1 MPRENSFSDS
11 EGRSL
16 TPDLDD
22 DAASGGASPVSP
34 TYSIPRNQ
42 FFAEPAAISPPPKK
56 STEVSAPSA
65 SKSSSSLHKKQPPV
79 TPMPTTPY
87 SFPMSTRPELAP
99 RDRFRSTV
107 RKVMAMRR
115 TSTMLLNSN
124 VGAEPGVDPRRATA
138 DIQYGGIKQDCVIEL
153 VDYNST
159 SISYG
164 RMTNK
169 ELVNMLAD
177 ENASARQPWAKVR
190 WINIGGLSWDVI
202 KAVSLKYDIHP
213 LALEDVFHT
222 RSQTRSKADYYA
234 KHLFLRILCH
244 ELGDPDAEPKTVDSA
259 AFGSTLTDAP
269 RSSSPLPFNEK
280 DAFEMLEKDDKTLF
294 GSSPSSRKSTLKYR
308 GSRRRGKDLEEG
320 TLKKAPSIFSLQNQ
334 NAENRQQRREEEV
347 SIAALKK
354 GDRVVV
360 NVSPMHIF
368 LFRDGTVIT
377 LHPNPSL
384 DLTQPISRRLQ
395 QRDTM
400 LRTSADPS
408 LLVQSLL
415 DLVVDKA
422 LEVIDEYHLKIN
434 QFERQVLL
442 RPEVST
448 VRNLHILS
456 GDLILHKRTLEPIKT
471 LVYGLRR
478 YDVDRAAALIDQSV
492 AANKDVKI
500 VGFMS
505 HKSKIYLADVYD
517 HMEYILS
524 SVEMFAG
531 ITENLIN
538 YTFNMTSY
546 EMNEVMRR
554 LTLATIVFLPLTLL
568 TGYFGMNF
576 TFMWSVQQNSDV
588 LFWEIA
594 IPVMAVVIPMFLM
607 PDLKRLFRYVQKRM
621 ASQKAI
627 KLYQRS

>member
-1 MPRENSFSDS
+1 
-11 EGRSL
+11 
-16 TPDLDD
+16 
-22 DAASGGASPVSP
+22 
-34 TYSIPRNQ
+34 
-42 FFAEPAAISPPPKK
+42 
-56 STEVSAPSA
+56 
-65 SKSSSSLHKKQPPV
+65 
-79 TPMPTTPY
+79 MPTATY
-87 SFPMSTRPELAP
+87 SFPMSPRPELAP
-99 RDRFRSTV
+99 RDRFRASV
-107 RKVMAMRR
+107 RKVMSLRR

-169 ELVNMLAD
+169 ELVSMLGD
-177 ENASARQPWAKVR
+177 ENASARQSWAKVR

-202 KAVSLKYDIHP
+202 KSVSLKYDLHP

-222 RSQTRSKADYYA
+222 RSQTRSKADYYP

-244 ELGDPDAEPKTVDSA
+244 ELGDSDAEPQTTESA
-259 AFGSTLTDAP
+259 AVGSTLTDAP
-269 RSSSPLPFNEK
+269 RSSSPLPYEDNDE
-280 DAFEMLEKDDKTLF
+280 FEMMEKDDKTLF
-294 GSSPSSRKSTLKYR
+294 GSFPNSRKSTMR
-308 GSRRRGKDLEEG
+308 HRRGGRREKELEEG
-320 TLKKAPSIFSLQNQ
+320 TLSKAPSLFSLNQ
-334 NAENRQQRREEEV
+334 NNETRQQRREEEV
-347 SIAALKK
+347 SIAAFKK

-368 LFRDGTVIT
+368 LFRDGTVISM
-377 LHPNPSL
+377 HPNPKL
-384 DLTQPISRRLQ
+384 DVTQPISRRLQ

-422 LEVIDEYHLKIN
+422 LEVIDEYHLKIKK
-434 QFERQVLL
+434 FERQVLL

-478 YDVDRAAALIDQSV
+478 YDLDRATALIDLSV
-492 AANKDVKI
+492 AKNKDVKV

-524 SVEMFAG
+524 SVEISLG
-531 ITENLIN
+531 SRKI
-538 YTFNMTSY
+538 
-546 EMNEVMRR
+546 
-554 LTLATIVFLPLTLL
+554 
-568 TGYFGMNF
+568 
-576 TFMWSVQQNSDV
+576 
-588 LFWEIA
+588 
-594 IPVMAVVIPMFLM
+594 
-607 PDLKRLFRYVQKRM
+607 
-621 ASQKAI
+621 
-627 KLYQRS
+627 

>member
-16 TPDLDD
+16 TPDLDEEV
-22 DAASGGASPVSP
+22 SGGISPISP
-34 TYSIPRNQ
+34 TYSIPQNQ
-42 FFAEPAAISPPPKK
+42 LIPEPSFSSAPKE
-56 STEVSAPSA
+56 STDNSAPSTGSLRKKAAADPSA
-65 SKSSSSLHKKQPPV
+65 S
-79 TPMPTTPY
+79 
-87 SFPMSTRPELAP
+87 SFPMATRPELGP
-99 RDRFRSTV
+99 RDKFRASV

-115 TSTMLLNSN
+115 STTLLQSSN

-138 DIQYGGIKQDCVIEL
+138 DLQYGGIKQDCVIEL
-153 VDYNST
+153 IDYSST

-164 RMTNK
+164 RMTNR
-169 ELVNMLAD
+169 ELINLLND
-177 ENASARQPWAKVR
+177 KNASARQSWAKVR

-222 RSQTRSKADYYA
+222 RSQTRSKVDYYN

-244 ELGDPDAEPKTVDSA
+244 ELGDPDAEPKTVESA
-259 AFGSTLTDAP
+259 AFGSTLTGGP
-269 RSSSPLPFNEK
+269 RASSPLPFEDGEGYEMIEK
-280 DAFEMLEKDDKTLF
+280 QEQATL
-294 GSSPSSRKSTLKYR
+294 GSSFGSRKSTLRNRASK
-308 GSRRRGKDLEEG
+308 RRGAKDLEEG
-320 TLKKAPSIFSLQNQ
+320 SLKKAPSLFSLTQNT
-334 NAENRQQRREEEV
+334 ETRQQRREEEV

-354 GDRVVV
+354 GERVIVD
-360 NVSPMHIF
+360 VSPMHIF
-368 LFRDGTVIT
+368 LFRDGTVISMHSNAD
-377 LHPNPSL
+377 LI
-384 DLTQPISRRLQ
+384 LTQPITRRLQ

-415 DLVVDKA
+415 DLIVDKA
-422 LEVIDEYHLKIN
+422 LEVIDEYHLKIKR
-434 QFERQVLL
+434 FERQVLL

-471 LVYGLRR
+471 VVYGLRR
-478 YDVDRAAALIDQSV
+478 YDLDRAAALVDQTLPE
-492 AANKDVKI
+492 NRNVKI

-517 HMEYILS
+517 HMEYILT

-594 IPVMAVVIPMFLM
+594 IPVMLVVIPMFLM
-607 PDLKRLFRYVQKRM
+607 PDLKRMLHYIQKRM
-621 ASQKAI
+621 ASQKAL
-627 KLYQRS
+627 KSYKRL

>member
-11 EGRSL
+11 DGRSL
-16 TPDLDD
+16 TPDLDEEV
-22 DAASGGASPVSP
+22 SGGGIPPSSP
-34 TYSIPRNQ
+34 TYSIPRDQ
-42 FFAEPAAISPPPKK
+42 LLAEPSFSSAPKE
-56 STEVSAPSA
+56 STEASARSA
-65 SKSSSSLHKKQPPV
+65 SSIRKKDATGPS
-79 TPMPTTPY
+79 TA
-87 SFPMSTRPELAP
+87 SFPMATRPELGP
-99 RDRFRSTV
+99 RDRFRSSV

-115 TSTMLLNSN
+115 STTLLQNN
-124 VGAEPGVDPRRATA
+124 NIGAEPGVDPRRATA
-138 DIQYGGIKQDCVIEL
+138 DLQYGGIKQDCVIEL
-153 VDYNST
+153 VDYSST

-169 ELVNMLAD
+169 ELVSMLGD
-177 ENASARQPWAKVR
+177 KNASARQGWAKVR

-222 RSQTRSKADYYA
+222 RSQTRSKADYYN

-244 ELGDPDAEPKTVDSA
+244 ELGDPDAEPKTVESA
-259 AFGSTLTDAP
+259 ALGSTLTDAP
-269 RSSSPLPFNEK
+269 RSSSPLPFE
-280 DAFEMLEKDDKTLF
+280 DGEGYEMLEKNDKAWF
-294 GSSPSSRKSTLKYR
+294 GNSFGSRKSSTLRHR
-308 GSRRRGKDLEEG
+308 GGIKKREKDLEEG
-320 TLKKAPSIFSLQNQ
+320 SLKKAPSLFSLTQNT
-334 NAENRQQRREEEV
+334 ETRQQRREEEV

-354 GDRVVV
+354 GARVTVD
-360 NVSPMHIF
+360 VSPMHIF
-368 LFRDGTVIT
+368 LFRDGTVISM
-377 LHPNPSL
+377 HPNSDL
-384 DLTQPISRRLQ
+384 SLTQPITRRLQ

-415 DLVVDKA
+415 DLIVDKA
-422 LEVIDEYHLKIN
+422 LEVIDEYHLKIKK
-434 QFERQVLL
+434 FERQVLL
-442 RPEVST
+442 KPEVTT

-471 LVYGLRR
+471 VVYGLRR
-478 YDVDRAAALIDQSV
+478 YDLDRAAALVDPSV
-492 AANKDVKI
+492 AGNKDIKV

-517 HMEYILS
+517 HMEYILTS
-524 SVEMFAG
+524 IEMFAG

-538 YTFNMTSY
+538 YTFNMSSY

-576 TFMWSVQQNSDV
+576 EAMWSVQENSDV

-594 IPVMAVVIPMFLM
+594 IPVMLVVIPMFLM
-607 PDLKRLFRYVQKRM
+607 PDLKRMLHYIQKRM
-621 ASQKAI
+621 VSQKAL
-627 KLYQRS
+627 KSYKGL

>member
-16 TPDLDD
+16 TPDLDEEV
-22 DAASGGASPVSP
+22 SGGISPTSP
-34 TYSIPRNQ
+34 TYSIPQNQ
-42 FFAEPAAISPPPKK
+42 LLPEPSFNSAPKE
-56 STEVSAPSA
+56 STEASAPSM
-65 SKSSSSLHKKQPPV
+65 SSLRKKDRTGPS
-79 TPMPTTPY
+79 TA
-87 SFPMSTRPELAP
+87 SFPTATRPELGP
-99 RDRFRSTV
+99 RDRFRASV
-107 RKVMAMRR
+107 RKVMTMRR
-115 TSTMLLNSN
+115 STTLLLNNN

-153 VDYNST
+153 VDYSST
-159 SISYG
+159 NVSYG

-169 ELVNMLAD
+169 ELVNLLSD
-177 ENASARQPWAKVR
+177 KNASARQTWAKVR
-190 WINIGGLSWDVI
+190 WINIGGLSWDVV
-202 KAVSLKYDIHP
+202 KAISLKYDIHP

-222 RSQTRSKADYYA
+222 RSQTRSKVDYYN

-244 ELGDPDAEPKTVDSA
+244 ELGDPNGEPKTVESA
-259 AFGSTLTDAP
+259 AYGSTLTDGP
-269 RSSSPLPFNEK
+269 RSSSPLPFEDGEGYEMIEK
-280 DAFEMLEKDDKTLF
+280 GDKSTF
-294 GSSPSSRKSTLKYR
+294 GSSFGSRKSNLRHR
-308 GSRRRGKDLEEG
+308 GGRNKKEKDLEEG
-320 TLKKAPSIFSLQNQ
+320 SLKRAPSLFSLTQNT
-334 NAENRQQRREEEV
+334 ETRQQRREEEV

-354 GDRVVV
+354 GERVVV
-360 NVSPMHIF
+360 DVSPMHIF
-368 LFRDGTVIT
+368 LFRDGTVISMHSNSDLT
-377 LHPNPSL
+377 
-384 DLTQPISRRLQ
+384 LTQPITRRLQ

-415 DLVVDKA
+415 DLIVDKA
-422 LEVIDEYHLKIN
+422 LEVIDEYHLKIKR
-434 QFERQVLL
+434 FERQVLL

-471 LVYGLRR
+471 VVYGLRR
-478 YDVDRAAALIDQSV
+478 YDLDRAAALVDQSLP
-492 AANKDVKI
+492 ANKDLKI

-517 HMEYILS
+517 HMEYILTS
-524 SVEMFAG
+524 IEMFAG

-576 TFMWSVQQNSDV
+576 EFMWSVHNNSDV

-594 IPVMAVVIPMFLM
+594 IPVMLVVIPMFLM
-607 PDLKRLFRYVQKRM
+607 PDLKRMLHYIEKRM
-621 ASQKAI
+621 VSQKAL
-627 KLYQRS
+627 KSYKRL